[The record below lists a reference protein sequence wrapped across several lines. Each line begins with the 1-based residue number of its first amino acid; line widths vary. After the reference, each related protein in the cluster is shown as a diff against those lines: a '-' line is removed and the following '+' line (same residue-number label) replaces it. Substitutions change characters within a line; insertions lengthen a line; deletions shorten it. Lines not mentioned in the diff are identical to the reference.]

1 MNKQL
6 AFLFLLA
13 SFFLTGMDK
22 PGVTKLFAHHFNK
35 LGVNYS
41 TQLELD
47 PTIDVSKILEPLP
60 GYEAESNVA
69 RFTEAINQRYQ
80 APLYLKYI
88 NQTVGY
94 GVYANEPIHAND
106 IIGEYTGKVISQQ
119 NVLTKSVK
127 SRAYIM
133 EIVGCLAGYYWPES
147 LYIDAHE
154 AGNFTRYINHSY
166 TPNVMG
172 KQIFDGKWWHIMLIA
187 GREIA
192 QDQQLLIDY
201 GKNYWYLQGINPIDL
216 TPNS

>member
-1 MNKQL
+1 MK
-6 AFLFLLA
+6 
-13 SFFLTGMDK
+13 SFFLIGMDK
-22 PGVTKLFAHHFNK
+22 QRVAKLFAHNFNQ
-35 LGVNYS
+35 LGVHYC
-41 TQLELD
+41 TQLEFD
-47 PTIDVSKILEPLP
+47 STIDVSKILEPSP
-60 GYEAESNVA
+60 GYEAESNVT
-69 RFTEAINQRYQ
+69 RFTMAINQQYQ

-88 NQTVGY
+88 NQKVGY
-94 GVYANEPIHAND
+94 GVYANEHIHAND

-127 SRAYIM
+127 ERTYIM

-147 LYIDAHE
+147 LYIDACE

-172 KQIFDGKWWHIMLIA
+172 KQIFDGKWWHILLVA
-187 GREIA
+187 GCEIA